1 MQTSDGHTALSL
13 VLLKEEIFTSFPQ
26 KITMVSALLRAG
38 ASLDACFHQLPAEDL
53 LRNPADDQDPDYLK
67 LKSLIDGR
75 RARSYVPHVMHFSSL
90 VARGRATSTDAGLTE
105 ALGILGHGGLPRDCA
120 RVILEFYKW

>member
-1 MQTSDGHTALSL
+1 
-13 VLLKEEIFTSFPQ
+13 
-26 KITMVSALLRAG
+26 
-38 ASLDACFHQLPAEDL
+38 
-53 LRNPADDQDPDYLK
+53 
-67 LKSLIDGR
+67 
-75 RARSYVPHVMHFSSL
+75 MHFSSL

>member
-1 MQTSDGHTALSL
+1 MFGHADPVAVVAARRPSSKQSKLSFATA
-13 VLLKEEIFTSFPQ
+13 
-26 KITMVSALLRAG
+26 
-38 ASLDACFHQLPAEDL
+38 DACFHRLPAEDL
-53 LRNPADDQDPDYLK
+53 LRNPVDDQDPDYLK

-75 RARSYVPHVMHFSSL
+75 RARSYVPQVMHFSSL

-120 RVILEFYKW
+120 RVILEFYQW

>member
-1 MQTSDGHTALSL
+1 
-13 VLLKEEIFTSFPQ
+13 
-26 KITMVSALLRAG
+26 MVSALLRAG

-53 LRNPADDQDPDYLK
+53 LQNPVNAADPGYIK

-75 RARSYVPHVMHFSSL
+75 RARSHVPHVMQCSSL
-90 VARGRATSTDAGLTE
+90 VARGRATSTDAGLTK

-120 RVILEFYKW
+120 RGILEFYQW